1 MSRQLSDVRW
11 TATLGLGVLLGSSF
25 GGLASASEFPPPADV
40 AAPIVASETPADET
54 LARQDVGRPSGGM
67 MRPGFGAGIQTPGT
81 ELTREQIE
89 KIDAE
94 LLENI
99 LLITD
104 PTERSLA
111 LVQAA
116 RYKIVTRELETART
130 ALDRAAESIE
140 QMTDPVRRDLRLIST
155 SKTFVELAQ
164 ESINAAVSGVPGILS
179 LEQELSPEQRID
191 ALRKGLDAFTRANEL
206 AARIGSIGYRPQ
218 TMYFAAE
225 QQALGGQAIGVVAF
239 RNPGR
244 LADQPDVLADL
255 RRISTDYIDRAASFA
270 HSIDAPVWRD
280 VTLSAITS
288 AAANSNQFAL
298 ARQIARSVPEL
309 EIRFQALLTVAEAE
323 VRRGSADQAT
333 TDYAEAARTVASIP
347 IADLRSTLNNV
358 LVESLIAA
366 GRFPDA
372 RRCIVFYP
380 TELDRLE
387 ALGAVAESMGSRGL
401 SNEARDWIFR
411 EVRPEYRD
419 QLFRRVNDG
428 VLSTLER
435 YGNDSYL
442 GQDARAF

>member
-1 MSRQLSDVRW
+1 MSRQRYDSRRI
-11 TATLGLGVLLGSSF
+11 ATLGLGVLLGSSF
-25 GGLASASEFPPPADV
+25 GLIASASAFPPPADLDV
-40 AAPIVASETPADET
+40 PIAATESSAALLT
-54 LARQDVGRPSGGM
+54 RQDVGRPPGGV
-67 MRPGFGAGIQTPGT
+67 MRPGFGSGFQVPGT
-81 ELTREQIE
+81 ELSREEIE
-89 KIDAE
+89 KIDAQ

-99 LLITD
+99 LLISD

-116 RYKIVTRELETART
+116 RYKIVTRELETARR
-130 ALDRAAESIE
+130 ALDRASESID

-179 LEQELSPEQRID
+179 LEQELTPEERIN
-191 ALRKGLDAFTRANEL
+191 ALRDGLDAFTRANQL
-206 AARIGSIGYRPQ
+206 AAQIGSVGYRPQ

-225 QQALGGQAIGVVAF
+225 QQAIGGQAIGVVAF

-255 RRISTDYIDRAASFA
+255 RRISTDYIERAASYA
-270 HSIDAPVWRD
+270 QTIDSPVWRD
-280 VTLSAITS
+280 VTLSAVTS

-298 ARQIARSVPEL
+298 ARRIARSVPEL

-323 VRRGSADQAT
+323 VRRGSSDQAT

-358 LVESLIAA
+358 LIESLIAA

-372 RRCIVFYP
+372 RRCVVFYP
-380 TELDRLE
+380 TDIDRLE

-401 SNEARDWIFR
+401 SDEARDWIFR

-419 QLFRRVNDG
+419 QLYRRVNDG

-442 GQDARAF
+442 TRDAVPF

>member
-1 MSRQLSDVRW
+1 MSKQRSDLRR
-11 TATLGLGVLLGSSF
+11 TATLGVGLLLGSPF
-25 GGLASASEFPPPADV
+25 GLPASAAELSPATDV
-40 AAPIVASETPADET
+40 VASEASAEER
-54 LARQDVGRPSGGM
+54 LAQQDVGRPPGGM
-67 MRPGFGAGIQTPGT
+67 MRPDFGPGGGVPGT
-81 ELTREQIE
+81 ELSREEIE
-89 KIDAE
+89 RIDAT
-94 LLENI
+94 LIENI

-130 ALDRAAESIE
+130 ALDRATESIE

-155 SKTFVELAQ
+155 SKAFVELAQ

-191 ALRKGLDAFTRANEL
+191 ALRRGLDAFSRANEL
-206 AARIGSIGYRPQ
+206 AARIVSIGYRPQ

-244 LADQPDVLADL
+244 LADQPEVLADL
-255 RRISTDYIDRAASFA
+255 RRISTDYIERAASFA
-270 HSIDAPVWRD
+270 QTIDAPVWRD

-333 TDYAEAARTVASIP
+333 IDYAEAARTVASLP

-372 RRCIVFYP
+372 RRCVVFYP

-401 SNEARDWIFR
+401 SDEARDWIFR

-435 YGNDSYL
+435 YGNDSSYL
-442 GQDARAF
+442 GTDSRAF